1 MAVVSDQLPRGQ
13 RPASLRER
21 KKARTRA
28 SLIEVSQKLFAEQGY
43 TATTLDDICARV
55 EVTPQTLL
63 RYFDS
68 KAALA
73 VAPMADATAELRAFL
88 DHPDRRV
95 EAIVVWREFLT
106 LEVREVVAPSKPE
119 TPSQVHNLRSF
130 QRWGEKHPELVARV
144 TDLDRQLRE
153 MLAAALARD
162 WGADDDDLHA
172 TVVAS
177 ALVAGR
183 LAVWTRWLVSDDA
196 PDPLLDELLAVVD
209 YVETRLPRSS
219 APLLS
224 PGRTGLTRLI
234 CLT

>member
-1 MAVVSDQLPRGQ
+1 MVVVSEG
-13 RPASLRER
+13 RPPSLRER

-28 SLIEVSQKLFAEQGY
+28 SLIAVSQTLFAEQGY
-43 TATTLDDICARV
+43 TATTLDDISARV

-88 DHPDRRV
+88 DDPHRAVD
-95 EAIVVWREFLT
+95 ALVVWREFQR
-106 LEVREVVAPSKPE
+106 LEVAEVAEPSRPE

-130 QRWGEKHPELVARV
+130 QRWGQKHPELVARV

-162 WGADDDDLHA
+162 WGAGDDDLHA
-172 TVVAS
+172 IVVAG

-183 LAVWTRWLVSDDA
+183 HAVWRRWLVGDDA
-196 PDPLLDELLAVVD
+196 PDPLLGDLLAVVD
-209 YVETRLPRSS
+209 YVETHLPRGS
-219 APLLS
+219 AAE
-224 PGRTGLTRLI
+224 LTPNPDDHPEEAP
-234 CLT
+234 